1 MTAEAI
7 TAALLEGVDVDHIAL
22 EELPQGT
29 DYPALVYQVVSHN
42 TMDYMCN
49 HGKNQTARIQ
59 INPLAETVGKVN
71 EIHELVK
78 TALVSFSPR
87 TLAGK
92 RLVSCVFLSYGP
104 ITKDMRGIWTKPA
117 DYRIVF
123 E

>member
-7 TAALLEGVDVDHIAL
+7 TAALLEGLDVGPIAL

-87 TLAGK
+87 TVAGK